1 MLITVESL
9 GALYTDLY
17 NPDARTMPFVSGLFN
32 SATPGDAFLLERLY
46 ASEPNTMHSLFASLC
61 GMRPHLGMDKPD
73 YSDKQR
79 LARCVPAE
87 LRAAGIHSAFYT
99 TSNVG
104 DQTKLGFEEVWSSM
118 EDYTVGDWRRS
129 AADFQKYPGERIGD
143 RQVTGVVPWPAG
155 EWWRHNTS
163 ELLRGRTA
171 GRYNWLGDHDFFGL
185 PKVRDFVAAQGERR
199 FFLHLL
205 TVSSHHPY
213 GPKDKG
219 RRFGTCPSLSERESA
234 YAAMARKPVGTDG
247 QALMLASY
255 LRELR
260 CVDEYIKQVH
270 GILRRAGRLHDT
282 SLVIVGDHGEGFEL
296 AHERDRVHGG
306 TVYDTQ
312 VRVPFVAFGPIAMKG
327 MEPGMPKRVPGVWS
341 DTSIGPTLLE
351 ALGLRHRDC
360 PTLTA
365 SVPGPLDV
373 FGCSVLSSPPPRH
386 AMVSCAFDSM
396 CVGLVTQMDPAHG
409 EGRTQLWKFASF
421 GEERLEAYR
430 LDADPYEDNDR
441 SVELPETER
450 KRVQHRMRAW
460 LRAMHEFWSVD
471 TIKRTAPPVPTW
483 AIYGTGRS
491 TKGGAE
497 GGPP

>member
-1 MLITVESL
+1 M
-9 GALYTDLY
+9 
-17 NPDARTMPFVSGLFN
+17 ARLP
-32 SATPGDAFLLERLY
+32 R
-46 ASEPNTMHSLFASLC
+46 HSKRQAA
-61 GMRPHLGMDKPD
+61 M
-73 YSDKQR
+73 
-79 LARCVPAE
+79 
-87 LRAAGIHSAFYT
+87 LRA
-99 TSNVG
+99 
-104 DQTKLGFEEVWSSM
+104 
-118 EDYTVGDWRRS
+118 
-129 AADFQKYPGERIGD
+129 
-143 RQVTGVVPWPAG
+143 
-155 EWWRHNTS
+155 
-163 ELLRGRTA
+163 
-171 GRYNWLGDHDFFGL
+171 
-185 PKVRDFVAAQGERR
+185 
-199 FFLHLL
+199 
-205 TVSSHHPY
+205 
-213 GPKDKG
+213 
-219 RRFGTCPSLSERESA
+219 
-234 YAAMARKPVGTDG
+234 
-247 QALMLASY
+247 Y

-260 CVDEYIKQVH
+260 CVDDYIKQVH

-409 EGRTQLWKFASF
+409 EGRAQLWKFASF
-421 GEERLEAYR
+421 GEERLDAYR

-450 KRVQHRMRAW
+450 KRVLHRMRAW
-460 LRAMHEFWSVD
+460 LRAMHEFWSVG
-471 TIKRTAPPVPTW
+471 TMKRTALPVPTW
-483 AIYGTGRS
+483 AIYTGRVGVW
-491 TKGGAE
+491 TKNPKGGVE
-497 GGPP
+497 GGPQ